1 MKPSIQEQ
9 ISYIKDLRDVLDSG
23 ADVYINPSSRM
34 HEMFRAIHENLIAV
48 KLWNDANA
56 RAVNTGSK
64 LLEEDVYEEL
74 RTFIATVA
82 VMRKKQKEYFKTRT
96 SEALILSKDFEKKV
110 DNALAIIVQKPV
122 EFPPATP
129 SAIQKP
135 VNDCTREE
143 ATNG

>member
-9 ISYIKDLRDVLDSG
+9 IDYLKNVRDNLI
-23 ADVYINPSSRM
+23 AESSD
-34 HEMFRAIHENLIAV
+34 HEMFRAIQENLIAV
-48 KLWNDANA
+48 KLWNQANE

-82 VMRKKQKEYFKTRT
+82 VMRNAQKLYDLISSGENLHKK
-96 SEALILSKDFEKKV
+96 LDFERKI
-110 DNALAIIVQKPV
+110 DAALAIIVQKPV
-122 EFPPATP
+122 EFPPAAP